1 MRFTTVT
8 DIEGR
13 KVEVNMDNV
22 THMITRGK
30 DTYMYFNGGITE
42 RILVTGNANDIRF
55 SVPPE
60 VS

>member
-30 DTYMYFNGGITE
+30 DTYMYFNGGVTE
-42 RILVTGNANDIRF
+42 RIIVTDNPSDIRH
-55 SVPPE
+55 SVPLE

>member
-8 DIEGR
+8 DKKGR
-13 KVEVNMDNV
+13 QVEVNMDNV
-22 THMITRGK
+22 THLLTDGK

-42 RILVTGNANDIRF
+42 RIIVRGNASDIRQ

>member
-8 DIEGR
+8 DKKGR
-13 KVEVNMDNV
+13 QVEVNMDNV
-22 THMITRGK
+22 THILTNGGN
-30 DTYMYFNGGITE
+30 TYIYFNGGITE
-42 RILVTGNANDIRF
+42 RIIVTGNASDIRH